1 MGRFLFI
8 ALVAVPIIEIGVF
21 IQVGGAIGL
30 WSTLAI
36 VVLTALAGTILLR
49 RQGLATLQRAQQ
61 KLSSEEL
68 PVAELF
74 DGACILFAG
83 ALLLTPGF
91 VTDAVGLL
99 LMVPPVRS
107 VIGHHLWRLLRE
119 HVVVNGV
126 QGGGPGP
133 GGRPGGGDGVID
145 GDFEDVT
152 PGGQRPTDPPER
164 RLP

>member
-1 MGRFLFI
+1 MGRYLFI

-21 IQVGGAIGL
+21 IQVGGVIGVGA
-30 WSTLAI
+30 TLAI
-36 VVLTALAGTILLR
+36 VVLTAIAGTVLLR

-68 PVAELF
+68 PLAELF

-99 LMVPPVRS
+99 LMVPPVRAT
-107 VIGHHLWRLLRE
+107 IGKHLWNMLRE
-119 HVVVNGV
+119 HVVVS
-126 QGGGPGP
+126 GGPGGP
-133 GGRPGGGDGVID
+133 GGGFRRGHGDGVID
-145 GDFEDVT
+145 GEFRDVT
-152 PGGQRPTDPPER
+152 PQPSNDDETPPR
-164 RLP
+164 TLP